1 MRAGLNCRRISERK
15 PKQRHDF
22 RRLCRL
28 HPCVHA
34 SRRLLTWAVT
44 SASGTSKDYRSF
56 RRNRYVRLR
65 LEKRS
70 TPNRRDA
77 FEDTGKNWIKE
88 RCIVII
94 GERGFARV
102 HRGKW

>member
-1 MRAGLNCRRISERK
+1 M
-15 PKQRHDF
+15 
-22 RRLCRL
+22 
-28 HPCVHA
+28 HA

-88 RCIVII
+88 GCIVII
-94 GERGFARV
+94 GERGFVRV